1 MNQARAEELR
11 LPYRA
16 EELRREAAYRI
27 QGLTR
32 ERRFDGFGSIVLN
45 RAGASLTLYWMRAE
59 LDQAGVRSSTAEE

>member
-27 QGLTR
+27 QGQTR
-32 ERRFDGFGSIVLN
+32 ARRFDRGNGPPTVVGARGYLKAMVEPRRWLRHSVL
-45 RAGASLTLYWMRAE
+45 
-59 LDQAGVRSSTAEE
+59 